1 MPLSGEY
8 APSPSDFA
16 RKQVETYEASGGAE
30 AVELM
35 GRPVVI
41 LTSVG
46 AKTGKLRKTP
56 VMRVEHNGEYA
67 VVGSLA
73 GAPQN
78 PGWVY
83 NLRKDPHVELQDGR
97 EKHDYVAREI
107 EGDER
112 AVWWERAV
120 EAAPDYV
127 DFEKKTDRLIPVF
140 VLTRTPG

>member
-1 MPLSGEY
+1 MPLHGEY
-8 APSPSDFA
+8 APSPTDFVRA
-16 RKQVETYEASGGAE
+16 QAETYESSGGTE

-56 VMRVEHNGEYA
+56 LMRIEHDGEYA
-67 VVGSLA
+67 VVGSFA
-73 GAPQN
+73 GAPHN
-78 PGWVY
+78 PVWVY
-83 NLRKDPHVELQDGR
+83 NLRKEPHVELQDGT

-120 EAAPDYV
+120 EAAPDLTE
-127 DFEKKTDRLIPVF
+127 FEK
-140 VLTRTPG
+140 